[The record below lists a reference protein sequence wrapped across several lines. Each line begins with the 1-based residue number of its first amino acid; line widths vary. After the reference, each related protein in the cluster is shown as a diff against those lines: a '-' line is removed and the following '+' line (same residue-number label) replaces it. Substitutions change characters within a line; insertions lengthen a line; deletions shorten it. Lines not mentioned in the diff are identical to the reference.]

1 MTARTVVEKAISAWN
16 NHDREGY
23 IACFAEDCEYNVPRR
38 PGNGRDAVA
47 AWYDHNAV
55 AFGPGRIRTKLLI
68 ESGETAALEAVY
80 EATHTGTLAAV
91 GSRGEMPATGKPYV
105 LPLVVMYTVR
115 DGLIVSCRNYWDGIE
130 SLDQLG
136 QTPT

>member
-1 MTARTVVEKAISAWN
+1 MTARTVVERALSAWN

-55 AFGPGRIRTKLLI
+55 AFGPGRVRVELLV
-68 ESGETAALEAVY
+68 ESGYNVAMEAVY

-115 DGLIVSCRNYWDGIE
+115 DGLIVSSRSYWDGIQ

-136 QTPT
+136 QKPM